1 MKKFVKFTK
10 EENKTIVDYC
20 DKNFEVIF
28 NFIKNTFKYTEKN
41 IKITISNSEFK
52 TWQNIPIS
60 EKYKLQLPKK
70 IYRGIT
76 LSDKIIKETIIKF
89 KKQNKKLNYKS
100 KKQFSSWSTS
110 KDIANDF
117 SQFTSPN
124 SKYKFGLVF
133 ESNITN
139 KNKFIDINLFF
150 CVCTNMLDYLSLL
163 LDNEKLSEKL
173 YKLYFY
179 LSFVESRYNE
189 QEIIVFGKLKVEN
202 IYKSK

>member
-10 EENKTIVDYC
+10 EENKIIVDYC

-41 IKITISNSEFK
+41 IKMTISNSEFK
-52 TWQNIPIS
+52 IWQNIPVS
-60 EKYKLQLPKK
+60 ERYKLQLPKK

-76 LSDKIIKETIIKF
+76 LSDKVIKETIIKF
-89 KKQNKKLNYKS
+89 KQQNKKLSYKP
-100 KKQFSSWSTS
+100 KKQFSSWSTD
-110 KDIANDF
+110 KDVANDF

-133 ESNITN
+133 ESNITS

-150 CVCTNMLDYLSLL
+150 CICTNILDYLSLL

-189 QEIIVFGKLKVEN
+189 KEIIVFDKLKVTN